1 MFTRETLLVPVD
13 GREQVLAV
21 LRDALADAPAE
32 QRPGLERALQLVEAV
47 RHDDDTLK
55 ADYARRLLREAGV
68 DPGTDEVRA
77 VRVLRERIPGLGL
90 AAAVDLAAHAKD

>member
-90 AAAVDLAAHAKD
+90 AAAVDLAARAKD